1 LLSKPNPKL
10 LPARVAPI
18 KWCSNIKVPAGQAA
32 GTLGKKKKIIMELI
46 LLFVMLLWVLAWL
59 LPYGVDLVKRIV
71 RELTAKRT
79 ANIFEHHYL
88 ESKAFYLY
96 RFRTIPC
103 TTYIDDIDISK
114 AFSFVRDNHG
124 EIIVDI
130 FQSCHYSRQAGKQ
143 EFNTTIFVL
152 RNKVLIEL
160 AGQYAKVLYPANRYA
175 FADNLLN
182 ALNEYRLPEKKE
194 DFEINII
201 TYSNNCLDLK
211 RLDIKPSAL
220 DLGMYYNDDF
230 KEVDGIIRNRLNQQN
245 DKGIVLLHGLPGTGK
260 TTYLRHLIGGLKKKV
275 LFVSPSAAANLM
287 NPDFIDLLID
297 NQNSILVIEDAEN
310 ILMDRRYNTDSSVSN
325 LLNLSDGLLSDCLA
339 VQIICTFNSS
349 LNLVDSALMRK
360 GRLIAKYEFGKLDI
374 VKSQALSRYLGF
386 DTLIT
391 HPMTIAEI
399 ANQDEATYET
409 SKVEVVGF
417 RRQEVAMN

>member
-1 LLSKPNPKL
+1 MGL
-10 LPARVAPI
+10 
-18 KWCSNIKVPAGQAA
+18 
-32 GTLGKKKKIIMELI
+32 II
-46 LLFVMLLWVLAWL
+46 LFVTLVWMLAWL
-59 LPYGVDLVKRIV
+59 LPYVAEFIQRIF

-88 ESKAFYLY
+88 DSKAYYLY
-96 RFRTIPC
+96 RFRAIPC
-103 TTYIDDIDISK
+103 STYIDDIDISR

-130 FQSCHYSRQAGKQ
+130 FQACHYNRQAGKQ
-143 EFNTTIFVL
+143 EFNTTIFIL
-152 RNKVLIEL
+152 KNKVLIEL
-160 AGQYAKVLYPANRYA
+160 AGQYARVLHPPKRYD
-175 FADNLLN
+175 FADSLLN
-182 ALNEYRLPEKKE
+182 ALNEYRLPDKKE

-275 LFVSPSAAANLM
+275 LFVSPSAAANLV

-310 ILMDRRYNTDSSVSN
+310 IIMDRKHNADSSVSN
-325 LLNLSDGLLSDCLA
+325 LLNLSDGLLSDCLG

-349 LNLVDSALMRK
+349 LNRVDSALMRK
-360 GRLIAKYEFGKLDI
+360 GRLIAKYEFGKLDTE
-374 VKSQALSRYLGF
+374 KSQALSKHLGF
-386 DTLIT
+386 DTVIT
-391 HPMTIAEI
+391 HPMTIADI
-399 ANQDEATYET
+399 ANQDEMAYES